1 MGEHIFLHHHA
12 HQEAQIVLD
21 LIVIV
26 VQSVGYLNLKFS
38 FADSIIKHDDNT
50 VVFDGLIVNLPV
62 FQDNCQSRF
71 VVSPSR
77 CPGT

>member
-12 HQEAQIVLD
+12 HQEAQIVFD

-50 VVFDGLIVNLPV
+50 VVFDGLIVNLPYMV
-62 FQDNCQSRF
+62 KTLALSL
-71 VVSPSR
+71 
-77 CPGT
+77 

>member
-50 VVFDGLIVNLPV
+50 VVFDGLIVNLPCMV
-62 FQDNCQSRF
+62 KTLALSL
-71 VVSPSR
+71 
-77 CPGT
+77 